1 MDANTLNMLSIILFI
16 AIFYFVLIRPQQKQ
30 TKQRKELVESLKVK
44 DEVVTIG
51 GVYGTI
57 MKVKDTT
64 VILKIADNVEVEIL
78 KTAIGYKQT

>member
-1 MDANTLNMLSIILFI
+1 MDANTLNLLSIVLFI

-30 TKQRKELVESLKVK
+30 AKQRKELVESLKVK

-57 MKVKDTT
+57 LKVKDTT